1 MTLSSPSSVA
11 EAPCQPTSKQKACRA
26 ATQGKTFTESK
37 AFSQSEI
44 VRLLK
49 GGDDDWLFAAA
60 ARVNRQ
66 AFNNQVYLRGIVEFS
81 NFCRNNCHYCG
92 LRAANRK
99 VERYRLTSEQI
110 LSAVALI
117 AESGLGTVVLQS
129 GDDFTYKADI
139 IARLIR
145 QIKSR
150 YQLAITLSLGDRHH
164 DELALWREAGADRYL
179 LKMET
184 FDRELFAASRS
195 GTDSCLNANSR
206 TGADYDERLTR
217 LKRIQQLGYQ
227 TGSGVITDLP
237 GMTDEILARDLLTLT
252 RMRLDMLAC
261 GPFVAHLQT
270 PLHQSPNGDVR
281 KSHRVSA
288 ILRLMNPDANIPA
301 TSSLDAIQP
310 GARLQGLTLGCN
322 VVMPSFT
329 PQQVYASYNIYPG
342 KNSASDTL
350 QARLSTLKQ
359 QISHL
364 GLVASNARGDAL
376 RNPYVPRY

>member
-1 MTLSSPSSVA
+1 MTLPSSSSVA
-11 EAPCQPTSKQKACRA
+11 EAPSLSTGEQEVYRPESQGKAC
-26 ATQGKTFTESK
+26 TESQV
-37 AFSQSEI
+37 FSQSEI

-49 GGDDDWLFAAA
+49 GDDDDWLFAAA

-99 VERYRLTSEQI
+99 VERYRLTPEQI

-117 AESGLGTVVLQS
+117 AESGMGTVVLQS

-184 FDRELFAASRS
+184 FDRELFAASRP
-195 GTDSCLNANSR
+195 DANSR
-206 TGADYDERLTR
+206 TGADYDERLAR

-237 GMTDEILARDLLTLT
+237 GMTDQILARDLLTLT

-261 GPFVAHLQT
+261 GPFVAHQHT
-270 PLHQSPNGDVR
+270 PLHLSPNGDVR

-350 QARLSTLKQ
+350 QTRLSALKQ